1 MPITTIKIDT
11 KLRDRIAEIS
21 GEVGASTLAETLERL
36 IEEHEMRA
44 AVAAYEE
51 LRSDPTEWADYQRE
65 LTEWDAVTG
74 DSPRGG
80 SGSS

>member
-11 KLRDRIAEIS
+11 ALRDRIAEIS

-51 LRSDPTEWADYQRE
+51 LRANPTEWADYQRE
-65 LTEWDAVTG
+65 LAEWDAVTA
-74 DSPRGG
+74 DG
-80 SGSS
+80 SDRTTS

>member
-11 KLRDRIAEIS
+11 ALRDRIAEIS

-51 LRSDPTEWADYQRE
+51 LRADPVEWADYQRE
-65 LTEWDAVTG
+65 LAEWDAVTG
-74 DSPRGG
+74 DRPDGDST
-80 SGSS
+80 S